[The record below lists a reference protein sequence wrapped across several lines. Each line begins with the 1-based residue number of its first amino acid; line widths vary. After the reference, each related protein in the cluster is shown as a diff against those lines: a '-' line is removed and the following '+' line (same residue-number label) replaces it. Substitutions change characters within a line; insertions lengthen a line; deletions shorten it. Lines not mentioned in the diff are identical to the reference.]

1 MHVHMYMNLRVCL
14 SVRVSVYMYVCT
26 YIYKFACL
34 YATVALERLK
44 VLDASL
50 QHPGQPQPVL
60 ADLCQISAVKLACE
74 SLCVCVADWQ
84 CRHFISSFVESLVM
98 TVMTD

>member
-34 YATVALERLK
+34 YATVALERLT

-74 SLCVCVADWQ
+74 SLCVCGRLAVQALHQ
-84 CRHFISSFVESLVM
+84 FICGVPCDDS
-98 TVMTD
+98 DD